1 MLSSHTNKDNRK
13 EGKAVIDRYSL
24 PEMAAI
30 WSEKNKFQTWLDV
43 EIAVCAA
50 QEHVGK
56 IPKGT
61 TEKVEAGAK
70 FSVER
75 IHEIEA
81 ETAHDLIAFVKC
93 VTENLGEEGR
103 YVHFGVTSYDI
114 EDTAAALRLRKA
126 CDLIIQDLE
135 MLLGSIAKLAKAHK
149 MTPMIGRTHGVQAE
163 PITFGFK
170 MAVHYSQVQ
179 RDLERVKAARET
191 INVGKISGAVGV
203 FGNIGPDQEEYV
215 CNWLKLKTTPVSTQI
230 IQRDRYAQVMM
241 TLGMVASTC
250 ENIATEMR
258 NLQRT
263 EILEVQEMFLPG
275 QRGSS
280 AMPHKRN
287 PWRFETICGLARV
300 VRSNAIPA
308 MENIVSWH
316 ERDLTNS
323 AAERI
328 VIPDSFLATDFMLNS
343 LAKLL
348 DRLEVNKDRMQKNLE
363 MMGQLVFSEHVLLAL
378 IQKGMTRD
386 EGYKVCQR
394 NAAKCWDE
402 NVSFRAA
409 LDQDPDV
416 QRLLTGQELDECFN
430 LKHHLR
436 NVDTIFNRVFGPDNN

>member
-1 MLSSHTNKDNRK
+1 MI
-13 EGKAVIDRYSL
+13 ERYSL
-24 PEMAAI
+24 PGMKAI
-30 WSEKNKFQTWLDV
+30 WSEENKFACWLAV
-43 EIAVCAA
+43 EIAVCEA
-50 QEHVGK
+50 QEKFGA
-56 IPKGT
+56 IPAGV
-61 TEKVEAGAK
+61 TEKIRAGAK

-75 IHEIEA
+75 IEEIER

-93 VTENLGEEGR
+93 VTENLGDEGK
-103 YVHFGVTSYDI
+103 YVHYGVTSYDI
-114 EDTAAALRLRKA
+114 EDTATALRIRQAL
-126 CDLIIQDLE
+126 DIIIEDITQLLE
-135 MLLGSIAKLAKAHK
+135 VVAKLAKAHK

-170 MAVHYSQVQ
+170 MAVHYSQLQ
-179 RDLERVKAARET
+179 RDLLRMKDAQAQ
-191 INVGKISGAVGV
+191 ISVGKISGAVGV
-203 FGNIGPDQEEYV
+203 FGNIGPDQEEMV
-215 CNWLKLKTTPVSTQI
+215 CKSLGLEAAPISTQI
-230 IQRDRYAQVMM
+230 IQRDRHAAVIAR
-241 TLGMVASTC
+241 LAILASTC

-287 PWRFETICGLARV
+287 PWRFESICGLARV

-328 VIPDSFLATDFMLNS
+328 IIPDSFFMVDFMLQS
-343 LAKLL
+343 LTKLL
-348 DRLEVNKDRMQKNLE
+348 DRLEVNQDNMKRNLE

-378 IQKGMTRD
+378 IQKGMTRE

-402 NVSFRAA
+402 NVSFRQA
-409 LDQDPDV
+409 LEQDPDV
-416 QRLLTGQELDECFN
+416 QRLLSKEDLDDCFD
-430 LKHHLR
+430 LEHHLR
-436 NVDTIFNRVFGPDNN
+436 NVDRVFERLGLA

>member
-1 MLSSHTNKDNRK
+1 MI
-13 EGKAVIDRYSL
+13 ERYSL
-24 PEMAAI
+24 PGMKAI
-30 WSEKNKFQTWLDV
+30 WSEENKFKNWLAV
-43 EIAVCAA
+43 EIAVCEA
-50 QEHVGK
+50 QEKFGK
-56 IPKGT
+56 IPAGV
-61 TEKVEAGAK
+61 TEKIKAGAK

-75 IHEIEA
+75 IEEIEK

-93 VTENLGEEGR
+93 VTENLGDEGK
-103 YVHFGVTSYDI
+103 YLHYGVTSYDI
-114 EDTAAALRLRKA
+114 EDTATALRIRQAL
-126 CDLIIQDLE
+126 DIIIEDIEQLLE
-135 MLLGSIAKLAKAHK
+135 VVAKLAKAHK

-170 MAVHYSQVQ
+170 MAVHYDQLR
-179 RDLERVKAARET
+179 RDLARIKDAREQ
-191 INVGKISGAVGV
+191 ISVGKISGAVGI
-203 FGNIGPDQEEYV
+203 FGNIGPEQEEYV
-215 CNWLKLKTTPVSTQI
+215 CKLLGLQPAPVSTQI
-230 IQRDRYAQVMM
+230 VQRDRHAAVL
-241 TLGMVASTC
+241 TSLAILASTC

-287 PWRFETICGLARV
+287 PWRFESICGLARV

-308 MENIVSWH
+308 MENTVSWH

-328 VIPDSFLATDFMLNS
+328 IFPDSFLACDFMLQS

-348 DRLEVNKDRMQKNLE
+348 DRLEVNEHNMKRNLE

-378 IQKGMTRD
+378 IQKGLTRE

-402 NVSFRAA
+402 NVSFRQA
-409 LDQDPDV
+409 LENDPDV
-416 QRLLTGQELDECFN
+416 QRLLTPQDLDECFD
-430 LKHHLR
+430 LDHHLR
-436 NVDTIFNRVFGPDNN
+436 NVDKIFERLGIS

>member
-1 MLSSHTNKDNRK
+1 M
-13 EGKAVIDRYSL
+13 IDRYSL
-24 PEMAAI
+24 PEMKKI
-30 WSEKNKFQTWLDV
+30 WSEENKFQTWLDV
-43 EIAVCAA
+43 EIAVCEA
-50 QEHVGK
+50 QEHFGK
-56 IPKGT
+56 IPAGT
-61 TEKVEAGAK
+61 AEKVKAGGK
-70 FSVER
+70 FCVER

-81 ETAHDLIAFVKC
+81 ETHHDLIAFVKC

-103 YVHFGVTSYDI
+103 YVHYGVTSYDI
-114 EDTAAALRLRKA
+114 EDTASALRMQQA
-126 CDLIIQDLE
+126 CDLIIKDIEKLLE
-135 MLLGSIAKLAKAHK
+135 AIAKLAKAHK

-170 MAVHYSQVQ
+170 MAVHYSQFQ
-179 RDLERVKAARET
+179 RDLDRIKNAREA
-191 INVGKISGAVGV
+191 ISVGKISGAVGI
-203 FGNIGPDQEEYV
+203 FGNIGPEQEEFV
-215 CNWLKLKTTPVSTQI
+215 CKRLGLQAAPISTQI
-230 IQRDRYAQVMM
+230 IQRDRYAAVMAR
-241 TLGMVASTC
+241 LGILASSC
-250 ENIATEMR
+250 ENLATEMR

-308 MENIVSWH
+308 MENVVSWH

-328 VIPDSFLATDFMLNS
+328 IIPDSFLATNFMLNS

-348 DRLEVNKDRMQKNLE
+348 DKLEINKDRMVKNLE

-386 EGYKVCQR
+386 DAYKVCQR

-402 NVSFRAA
+402 NVSFRTA

-416 QRLLTGQELDECFN
+416 QRLLTGKELDECFD
-430 LKHHLR
+430 LEHHLR
-436 NVDTIFNRVFGPDNN
+436 NVDAIFGRLGLT